1 MRTLFVALAA
11 HHGAHE
17 HFDRLL
23 RVLAAAHL
31 LAIRLAQAVVL
42 AQVVLRDSRG
52 QVDLVAQHYKRY
64 VRELFGLEQRLQG
77 SV

>member
-1 MRTLFVALAA
+1 
-11 HHGAHE
+11 
-17 HFDRLL
+17 
-23 RVLAAAHL
+23 L